1 MTDSSR
7 TSAFGNLKQNLSR
20 FVRSPHVTQ
29 VPATTRT
36 STPAH
41 PASYRTPRRRRV
53 SSPPTKHSRANTAVK
68 RPELPDWLRK
78 SGLAAW
84 ALIGI
89 MIIVAAVVYALARVT
104 PVFIAV
110 FVALVVT
117 AILNPVVNFLSRF
130 IPRGLSVVLTLL
142 GFFGIFAGLMA
153 LVVNSVMGQWTRLAN
168 QFSRGLDV
176 ISDFL
181 SSLPFD
187 IKVTPQD
194 VSAWMNDMIAKGQQY
209 VQQNWSRLASDL
221 LSNVSA
227 AAITFT
233 IAALGL
239 FITIFFLL
247 SGERMWRWFL
257 DVTPARRREPIHR
270 AALAGWDTF
279 SGYARGT
286 MIVAATD
293 GLLAGIF
300 LQILGVPVAP
310 ALGVLVFIGAFIPLI
325 GAPAAMIIAM
335 IVAAASG
342 GLMQAA
348 IVGLG
353 IAGIGQLEGHVLQP
367 LIMGKQVSLHPVVVG
382 VGVTVG
388 TLTAGLLGAV
398 IAIPIIG
405 VIWSVFSEL
414 YERDAPIE
422 DPLPERRN
430 APDVEEEHEN
440 KIGTRIVRF
449 FRNRGDDE
457 SEADGQK
464 TEASAEVS

>member
-1 MTDSSR
+1 
-7 TSAFGNLKQNLSR
+7 
-20 FVRSPHVTQ
+20 
-29 VPATTRT
+29 
-36 STPAH
+36 
-41 PASYRTPRRRRV
+41 
-53 SSPPTKHSRANTAVK
+53 
-68 RPELPDWLRK
+68 
-78 SGLAAW
+78 
-84 ALIGI
+84 
-89 MIIVAAVVYALARVT
+89 
-104 PVFIAV
+104 
-110 FVALVVT
+110 
-117 AILNPVVNFLSRF
+117 
-130 IPRGLSVVLTLL
+130 
-142 GFFGIFAGLMA
+142 
-153 LVVNSVMGQWTRLAN
+153 
-168 QFSRGLDV
+168 
-176 ISDFL
+176 
-181 SSLPFD
+181 
-187 IKVTPQD
+187 
-194 VSAWMNDMIAKGQQY
+194 
-209 VQQNWSRLASDL
+209 
-221 LSNVSA
+221 
-227 AAITFT
+227 
-233 IAALGL
+233 
-239 FITIFFLL
+239 
-247 SGERMWRWFL
+247 MWRWFL

-449 FRNRGDDE
+449 FRNRGDGK